1 MDFIRIYFFKLL
13 FLLALFNPILLNAQ
27 GLSSSTYVPTVLPP
41 SPNAAAL
48 MKFTDV
54 PVSPYTG
61 TADVTV
67 PIYTIQAKGIT
78 VPVSVSYHTG
88 GIKMKEEASWVGLGW
103 ALNAGGAISRTIM
116 GHDDFAAIP
125 YFTTAISQISGDMS
139 YSKPDQPTGSPYL

>member
-1 MDFIRIYFFKLL
+1 MLRHRDKLIHLTFL
-13 FLLALFNPILLNAQ
+13 FGIAIMPVSLMHAQSSANPYIPN
-27 GLSSSTYVPTVLPP
+27 VIPP

-78 VPVSVSYHTG
+78 VPVSLDYHTG
-88 GIKMKEEASWVGLGW
+88 GIKVKEEAGW
-103 ALNAGGAISRTIM
+103 CKSSA
-116 GHDDFAAIP
+116 
-125 YFTTAISQISGDMS
+125 
-139 YSKPDQPTGSPYL
+139 